1 MEQGAAGGERIGFG
15 GAAGTSTPALP
26 DVSEIEAIF
35 RRTLKAVEDGF
46 ERMGELVAS
55 LKAEY
60 QRTRQ
65 AYETVKQEALRC
77 VEQVDELEA
86 KSRLARYELF
96 RVSRDYQRYSEEDV
110 RRAYEQ
116 AERLQLLLGEVR
128 ERERSLR
135 ERRAELERSLA
146 RLSELLE
153 QSEGLQANLKAAR
166 DALAGRVPALQTQLS
181 EWQTRYEMGRR
192 IITAQEQER
201 RRLAREL
208 HDGAAQGL
216 ASIGVEMELCERL
229 LDTGVEPAR
238 RQLARVRTLVR
249 ETLGDLRRVI
259 FDLRPLILDELG
271 VIAAI
276 RRYADHLNDLG
287 PPRVEV
293 TVHGFER
300 RLDSA
305 LEVAIYRVVQEA
317 VGNARRHAGAS
328 RVGVVVELGSDF
340 VNVVVRD
347 DGRGFDPHE
356 ARSRATQVGHLG
368 LFGMAERVEVLG
380 GRFSIQSAPGSG
392 TRVSAR
398 FPVPPE
404 SPAAGS

>member
-1 MEQGAAGGERIGFG
+1 MEQGATGGKRIGFG

-46 ERMGELVAS
+46 ERIGELVAS

-65 AYETVKQEALRC
+65 AYEAVKREALRC

-153 QSEGLQANLKAAR
+153 QSESLQANMKAAR
-166 DALAGRVPALQTQLS
+166 DALAGKVPALQSQLS
-181 EWQTRYEMGRR
+181 EWQARYEMGRR
-192 IITAQEQER
+192 VITAQEQER

-229 LDTGVEPAR
+229 LDAGVETAR

-340 VNVVVRD
+340 VNVVIRD

-356 ARSRATQVGHLG
+356 ARSRAAQAGHLG

-380 GRFSIQSAPGSG
+380 GRFSIQSAPGTG

-404 SPAAGS
+404 SPAAGI